1 MENNQNKFKSILSK
15 MNVDDK
21 KTTNKMSS
29 KRSKLDDKRMS
40 ARNKYKIQKSN
51 RVIKKKRQQQPSILN
66 RVIGFFTSGDTNKE
80 YETGDDSL
88 YDIQSRFR
96 NQEQVQSIKRKLTSS
111 SNKPTKS
118 TYVDDSIFNFKG
130 KNYYKTALL
139 KNTPKED
146 ESPLTLRQLYD
157 KLLEYEKT
165 ISLLEKKVSDMSNE
179 VTLMQQQH
187 KQNNGFVD
195 MSLIKEKR
203 KINNLQSSDP
213 VIDFDDNNNSNI
225 NDNLK
230 KKNKHGDIR
239 TFDKLSPIKRQ
250 NTFLGQERDSNIL
263 EASPKESA
271 KRKANAITSSP
282 TKTYKGNKL
291 SNTNIT
297 RLLRNENNKSEDS
310 YDWRQIEED
319 SISSS
324 DIE

>member
-1 MENNQNKFKSILSK
+1 MESNQNKLKSILSK
-15 MNVDDK
+15 MNVDDSK
-21 KTTNKMSS
+21 VSS
-29 KRSKLDDKRMS
+29 KRSKLDEKRMN
-40 ARNKYKIQKSN
+40 ARNKYKVQKSN
-51 RVIKKKRQQQPSILN
+51 RVSKKKRQQPPSIMN
-66 RVIGFFTSGDTNKE
+66 KIIRFFTSGDNKKE
-80 YETGDDSL
+80 YQSGDDSL
-88 YDIQSRFR
+88 YDIQSRFH
-96 NQEQVQSIKRKLTSS
+96 NQDQVKSIKRKLTSA
-111 SNKPTKS
+111 SNKSTKS
-118 TYVDDSIFNFKG
+118 TYVDDSLFNFKG
-130 KNYYKTALL
+130 KNYYKTAL
-139 KNTPKED
+139 PKSPSKE
-146 ESPLTLRQLYD
+146 ESPLTLRQLSD

-195 MSLIKEKR
+195 MSLIEEKR

-213 VIDFDDNNNSNI
+213 MVDFDDNSNSNI
-225 NDNLK
+225 NDNLRK
-230 KKNKHGDIR
+230 RNKHGNIMA
-239 TFDKLSPIKRQ
+239 FDKLSPIKRQ
-250 NTFLGQERDSNIL
+250 NTFLGPERNSVLD
-263 EASPKESA
+263 ASPKESG
-271 KRKANAITSSP
+271 KGKANAITSSP